1 MIKWLLI
8 LMIAMAMLPATGEHT
23 RYIVAIVKPALW
35 ELYVELAV
43 IWVMYLL
50 VLGICIKRFKDG

>member
-1 MIKWLLI
+1 
-8 LMIAMAMLPATGEHT
+8 MIAIAMLPATGEHT
-23 RYIVAIVKPALW
+23 RYIVAIVKPTLW

-43 IWVMYLL
+43 IWVMYIL